1 MATTALHPI
10 TATEAK
16 ALTYITDPKKTMNGT
31 LVTSFGCSND
41 PEEAAMHFEMIR
53 QAIGTG
59 RQSTLA
65 WHAYQS
71 FKPGEVTAEE
81 ALEIGT
87 ELAHRLTKD
96 QYQFLVSVH
105 NDTDHVHCH
114 IILSNTNMVNGK
126 SFGTLENRRGL
137 VWKKLRDLSDEICKE
152 RHLSVIED
160 PEMLKGQSWYE
171 WSMDKKKL
179 SWKTKLR
186 FAIDECVAQSSDF
199 QDFLKRCAEHQIE
212 VVYQPDKVI
221 NLKFRMQGQERFTRS
236 RTLGWYYE
244 VPQIESR
251 IRYYQDYKIRRTGI
265 IRTAERQG
273 STRFADIHN
282 MQIASEVLNKLA
294 ERGIETKEELSAASI
309 AEHAHRASLV
319 GQLNA
324 LQQQINEK
332 SDMIR
337 EVKQYLKL
345 RQVYEDYKAVS
356 GVNAKKKFA
365 KEHASDLQQYERTK
379 AALVDYFGG
388 TKIDSVEKLT
398 RQRAELIE
406 QRNALNEEFKGSK
419 KRLKE
424 LDYCRAALEDYL
436 NNEHDTQEHKRKKDA
451 LE

>member
-1 MATTALHPI
+1 MAATALHPI
-10 TATEAK
+10 TATETK
-16 ALTYITDPKKTMNGT
+16 ALTYITNPEKTLGRT

-41 PEEAAMHFEMIR
+41 PEEAAIHFEMIR
-53 QAIGTG
+53 HAIGTG

-71 FKPGEVTAEE
+71 FKPGEVTLEE

-96 QYQFLVSVH
+96 QYQFLVAVH
-105 NDTDHVHCH
+105 GDTDHVHCH
-114 IILSNTNMVNGK
+114 IILNNTNMVNGK

-152 RHLSVIED
+152 RKLSVIEN

-186 FAIDECVAQSSDF
+186 FAIDECVSQSTDF
-199 QDFLKRCAEHQIE
+199 DDFLKRCAEKQIE
-212 VVYQPDKVI
+212 VIYQPDKVI
-221 NLKFRMQGQERFTRS
+221 ALKFRMQGQERFTRA

-244 VPQIESR
+244 VPQIKSR

-282 MQIASEVLNKLA
+282 MQITSEVLNKLA
-294 ERGIETKEELSAASI
+294 ELGIETKEELSAASI

-332 SDMIR
+332 SDIIK

-365 KEHASDLQQYERTK
+365 KEHVSELQQYERTK
-379 AALVDYFGG
+379 AVLIDYFGG
-388 TKIDSVEKLT
+388 TKIDSVEKLVH
-398 RQRAELIE
+398 QRTELID
-406 QRNALNEEFKGSK
+406 QRNELNQEFKASK
-419 KRLKE
+419 QKLRE
-424 LDYCRAALEDYL
+424 LDYCRTALEDYL
-436 NNEHDTQEHKRKKDA
+436 NNEHDAQKHKRNKDA